1 MVKPETSP
9 TLIEASP
16 FLQDAEERNRRILDV
31 TERNSLIE
39 GLPALTEL
47 TRSRILNRLQ
57 AMDSAEPGAEPAE

>member
-9 TLIEASP
+9 TLIESSP
-16 FLQDAEERNRRILDV
+16 FLQDPEERNRRILDV

-47 TRSRILNRLQ
+47 TRSRILAQLQ
-57 AMDSAEPGAEPAE
+57 AMDSTGLGAEPAE

>member
-16 FLQDAEERNRRILDV
+16 FLQDPEERNRRILDV

-47 TRSRILNRLQ
+47 TRSRILARLQ
-57 AMDSAEPGAEPAE
+57 AMDSAEPGAVPAE

>member
-16 FLQDAEERNRRILDV
+16 FLQDPEERNRRILDV

-47 TRSRILNRLQ
+47 TRSRILARLQ
-57 AMDSAEPGAEPAE
+57 AMDSAEPDAEPAE

>member
-16 FLQDAEERNRRILDV
+16 FLQDPEERNRRILDV

-47 TRSRILNRLQ
+47 TRSRILAQLQ
-57 AMDSAEPGAEPAE
+57 AMDSVGPGAEPAE